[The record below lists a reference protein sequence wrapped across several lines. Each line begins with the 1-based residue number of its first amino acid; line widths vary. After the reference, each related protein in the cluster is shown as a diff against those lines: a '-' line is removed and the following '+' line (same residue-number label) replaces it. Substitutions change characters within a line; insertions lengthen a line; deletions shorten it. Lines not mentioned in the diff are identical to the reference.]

1 MKLLSGKSIIYLHYK
16 ITPKYKKKYR
26 FTPPLV
32 IKDYEIDRALEIIS
46 ETLTEL

>member
-1 MKLLSGKSIIYLHYK
+1 MYIYIK
-16 ITPKYKKKYR
+16 PR

-32 IKDYEIDRALEIIS
+32 IKDYEVDRALEIIS